1 MKCGNSAKKFS
12 SNSTSTSSTRTSSTI
27 SSSKSEESIDY
38 HQPKFRRG
46 NPEYADNLAI
56 WKMTRCVNF
65 KAHGG
70 QIFHNPKSSPRLYST
85 KKLVKLQRQT
95 HVWSKKADFSK
106 ESIGERTESYI
117 KDDNKRFINGQ
128 PKIFQGIMLKKR
140 MDTLSYATAEK
151 DDECFTFSFSDTVL
165 EDIEYNCSFIDQDG
179 TKLDVNRMEDYIEL
193 YKFYTGNTPNS
204 INSPWHGGTNAGRF
218 WKNAREFRS
227 AHPNHPKREDKEAQF
242 VLVADRP
249 YPIPNR
255 SYSLLNSVVPGSAAE
270 VDDDTETL
278 VPEEES
284 SSTEEV
290 TIKTVTE
297 TFQTNTDLDL
307 VIITVKDTQSGKVLG
322 ETIELNKNSLDT
334 TDSEDSCV
342 EILDP
347 PSELDVST
355 DWSQDSTP
363 DAVYH
368 EGEKAPKQVI
378 INITPQEEVDCW
390 SDDEIEGYSYL
401 PYATELPKSEDE
413 DEELTSSKSL
423 EHVLTG
429 ISYAV
434 GANDQQ
440 TTPKQKPRSSQ
451 QTRLLIK
458 KIESVAIT
466 GQLYNSHEIEVL
478 KEALDKQIE
487 QTLKWRNRAERKSL
501 VVSDMSC
508 KLSGIHDT
516 LSNVLKARGLCPLDF
531 FVNTGDS
538 DHPHVKNGQHIHVS
552 QIDFTQDRACPANP
566 PCEMKN
572 TTMCIN
578 CEMLFTNSAIMA
590 MILAVFS
597 DNEHSIK
604 RFIPGSNYGFGETLS
619 GELELTQVP
628 FPNKRPL
635 HPTKSMGNLAKSC
648 KLDDSLTVMF
658 SPDDIGMLGASQ
670 STRCNSSIKSVVDT
684 TIDDR
689 TTQDFNQVS
698 IFDSDDEEWFDA
710 E

>member
-1 MKCGNSAKKFS
+1 MKKCGNSAKQIS
-12 SNSTSTSSTRTSSTI
+12 SSSSKSTSSTKNNTSSI
-27 SSSKSEESIDY
+27 SSSRKEATIDY

-46 NPEYADNLAI
+46 NPQYADNLAV
-56 WKMTRCVNF
+56 WSMTRNVNF
-65 KAHGG
+65 KAYGG
-70 QIFHNPKSSPRLYST
+70 QLMHNPNSSTRLYAT
-85 KKLVKLQRQT
+85 KKLIKLQRQT
-95 HVWSKKADFSK
+95 HVKSRTADFDA
-106 ESIGERTESYI
+106 ETIGLRTEGYVA
-117 KDDNKRFINGQ
+117 DDQKRYINGQ

-140 MDTLSYATAEK
+140 METLSYKTAEK
-151 DDECFTFSFSDTVL
+151 DDESFTFSGVDSVL
-165 EDIEYNCSFIDQDG
+165 EDIEYNCSFIDEEG
-179 TKLDVNRMEDYIEL
+179 TKLDVNRADDYVEL
-193 YKFYTGNTPNS
+193 YKFYSGHCPS
-204 INSPWHGGTNAGRF
+204 FIDMPWCGGTNAGRF
-218 WKNAREFRS
+218 WKNAREFRAS
-227 AHPNHPKREDKEAQF
+227 HPNHPKRENKEAEFRLIAEQ
-242 VLVADRP
+242 P
-249 YPIPNR
+249 YPIPNKV
-255 SYSLLNSVVPGSAAE
+255 YTDVP
-270 VDDDTETL
+270 VITIDDSDADTI

-284 SSTEEV
+284 STTELV
-290 TIKTVTE
+290 TIKTVVETVVETE
-297 TFQTNTDLDL
+297 TVN
-307 VIITVKDTQSGKVLG
+307 
-322 ETIELNKNSLDT
+322 LNKSSIDT
-334 TDSEDSCV
+334 TDSEGSLSEETISV
-342 EILDP
+342 DP
-347 PSELDVST
+347 PSDFEGT

-363 DAVYH
+363 AAVH
-368 EGEKAPKQVI
+368 NGGDDAPKQVI

-401 PYATELPKSEDE
+401 PYATELPESETE

-434 GANDQQ
+434 GENDQQ
-440 TTPKQKPRSSQ
+440 TPKQKPRSSQ
-451 QTRLLIK
+451 KTRLLIK

-466 GQLYNSHEIEVL
+466 GQLYNSDEIEVL

-487 QTLKWRNRAERKSL
+487 QTLKWRGRAEHKSL

-538 DHPHVKNGQHIHVS
+538 DHPHLKNGQHIHVT

-566 PCEMKN
+566 QCEMKN
-572 TTMCIN
+572 TTMCMH

-604 RFIPGSNYGFGETLS
+604 RFVPGSNYGFGETRS

-635 HPTKSMGNLAKSC
+635 HPTKSMGNLAKAC
-648 KLDDSLTVMF
+648 KLDDSLTVMY
-658 SPDDIGMLGASQ
+658 SPDDIGVLGASQ
-670 STRCNSSIKSVVDT
+670 STRCNSSVKSVVDT
-684 TIDDR
+684 TFDDR

-698 IFDSDDEEWFDA
+698 IFDSSDSDEWFDA